1 MKKYFWF
8 LLIIIFLFI
17 SSGQT
22 YEQQSLIP
30 TLKQWLPGQPLKNLL
45 STLHISYW
53 GRTISVEERGYYYFL
68 EFLIRKGAHI
78 FTFGALA
85 ISAFIMTRR
94 YLLSFILTIGLA
106 AIDEFHQSL
115 TDGRTSTIQDVY
127 LDTFGAFL
135 ALLVIFIINKI
146 RIKQSLSDKR

>member
-8 LLIIIFLFI
+8 LLILILLFI

-30 TLKQWLPGQPLKNLL
+30 TLKQWLPGEPLKDLL
-45 STLHISYW
+45 STLQISYW

-78 FTFGALA
+78 LTFGALA
-85 ISAFIMTRR
+85 IAAFIMTKR
-94 YLLSFILTIGLA
+94 YLFSFILTIGLA

-115 TDGRTSTIQDVY
+115 TGGRTPTIQDVY

-135 ALLVIFIINKI
+135 ALLFIFIINKI
-146 RIKQSLSDKR
+146 RTKPKPI